1 VRPGF
6 RRAAP
11 LLAVFTVTLA
21 ACGSSSPPPP
31 PWTLVWSDEFDEAAL
46 DTTQKWTIDT
56 GNNFGTGQQDY
67 DTDRPENVTVTGGQ
81 LVLTARQEAFSG
93 AAYTSGRIESA
104 GKFSQT
110 YGRFEASIQI
120 PKGQGMWPAF
130 WMLGANFTTVGWPQC
145 GEIDIMECRGV
156 DPTTVYGSLHGPGGT
171 NLVTGYQL
179 PSKAPLSDGFHQYA
193 VEWEPGVVRYYVDGA
208 LYETRPQDLFTHS
221 QPWVFD
227 APFFLILDLAV
238 GGQFGGPA
246 GTSTA
251 FPQSMTVEYVHVY
264 AREYAPAAGGS

>member
-1 VRPGF
+1 VRSGF

-21 ACGSSSPPPP
+21 ACGSSSSPPPA
-31 PWTLVWSDEFDEAAL
+31 PWKLVWSDEFDEAAL
-46 DTTQKWTIDT
+46 DTTKWTIDT
-56 GNNFGTGQQDY
+56 GNGFGTGQQDY
-67 DTDRPENVTVTGGQ
+67 DTDRPENVSVTGGQ
-81 LVLTARQEAFSG
+81 LVLTARQEPYMG
-93 AAYTSGRIESA
+93 AAYTSGRLETS

-130 WMLGANFTTVGWPQC
+130 WMLGANYSTVGWPQC

-179 PSKAPLSDGFHQYA
+179 PSKAALSDGFHQYA
-193 VEWEPGVVRYYVDGA
+193 VEWEPGVVRYYVDNA
-208 LYETRPQDLFTHS
+208 LYETRPQELFTNN

-227 APFFLILDLAV
+227 APFFVILDLAV

-246 GTSTA
+246 SASTA
-251 FPQSMTVEYVHVY
+251 FPQSMLVEYVHVY
-264 AREYAPAAGGS
+264 ARESAPASGGS